1 LSAKELI
8 RRSLGRFGLELRRL
22 RSHHHDDLA
31 DAAKLLGD
39 SPVRTILDVGAYDG
53 SSPAQYRAR
62 FPQAHVYA
70 IEPTPQEYQKLV
82 ARHRG
87 DPLVT
92 PVNAAVGETAGSAEL
107 HVNRDHQTNS
117 LLATDPRVVKLLGC
131 GDETLQK
138 VPVPVLTLDGFC
150 AERGIER
157 VDLLKMD
164 IQGCELRAL
173 RGARTLLERRAIR
186 IVYSEVLFG
195 RLYEGQAFY
204 HDIAA
209 HLGSFGYQLY
219 GLYHLIRG
227 HNGVLG
233 WGDAMFLSPE
243 IYDRIA

>member
-1 LSAKELI
+1 MPASYPRPA
-8 RRSLGRFGLELRRL
+8 RRATAGAGVPSVHEEGPG
-22 RSHHHDDLA
+22 
-31 DAAKLLGD
+31 DAA
-39 SPVRTILDVGAYDG
+39 S
-53 SSPAQYRAR
+53 
-62 FPQAHVYA
+62 
-70 IEPTPQEYQKLV
+70 
-82 ARHRG
+82 
-87 DPLVT
+87 
-92 PVNAAVGETAGSAEL
+92 AVGESAGSAEL
-107 HVNRDHQTNS
+107 HVNPDHQTNS
-117 LLATDPRVVKLLGC
+117 LLATDPRVAKLLGS

-138 VPVPVLTLDGFC
+138 VTVPVATLDGFC
-150 AERGIER
+150 AERGIDR

-164 IQGCELRAL
+164 IQGYELRAL
-173 RGARTLLERRAIR
+173 RGARGLLDRRAVR